1 MYVWLHINLHRY
13 TNKYLSFLC
22 IDIRFIRFGA
32 RAFANWRL
40 FATFK
45 RKARKA
51 REKYWHI
58 QEKLIIEC
66 WIDWIRIK
74 GIFLFIFIF
83 ADKYALLF
91 LFMFLCMS
99 IHKCV

>member
-1 MYVWLHINLHRY
+1 M
-13 TNKYLSFLC
+13 
-22 IDIRFIRFGA
+22 DRFIRFGA
-32 RAFANWRL
+32 RVFHNLRL

-58 QEKLIIEC
+58 QEKRIIVS

-74 GIFLFIFIF
+74 GPLVS
-83 ADKYALLF
+83 Y
-91 LFMFLCMS
+91 LCVYKRM
-99 IHKCV
+99 

>member
-1 MYVWLHINLHRY
+1 M
-13 TNKYLSFLC
+13 
-22 IDIRFIRFGA
+22 IDRFIRFGA
-32 RAFANWRL
+32 RAFHNWRL

-58 QEKLIIEC
+58 QEKRIIVS

-74 GIFLFIFIF
+74 GAFGV
-83 ADKYALLF
+83 YTY
-91 LFMFLCMS
+91 LCVCICVS
-99 IHKCV
+99 IYIYMYI